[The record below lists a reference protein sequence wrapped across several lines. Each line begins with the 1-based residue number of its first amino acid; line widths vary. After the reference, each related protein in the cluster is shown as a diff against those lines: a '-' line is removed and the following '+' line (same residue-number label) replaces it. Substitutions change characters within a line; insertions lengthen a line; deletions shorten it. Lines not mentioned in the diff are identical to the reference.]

1 VTVTLE
7 GTGIRDPVIIT
18 SGKDGCV
25 SSGASG
31 TFARLG
37 VSSLVNGGS
46 RQRMARAQM
55 SAAGRQEPVALP
67 PGSNESCRP
76 SAACRQRPLLR
87 FLIVRLNSEHL
98 TFGRQLWESLDPA
111 ELSCDRKKC
120 PRKRNEYERHDD
132 RHRYHRTKELKHP
145 RHRAQLGRVN
155 NDHEDQF

>member
-1 VTVTLE
+1 MWPVRSMSCAVTTWIGRVTVTLE

-55 SAAGRQEPVALP
+55 SAAGRYGELSITARRSLSQAPRRFPVSGHTFFGTRRARRNRVLASTEAP
-67 PGSNESCRP
+67 TYQLSPQPLGSSTR
-76 SAACRQRPLLR
+76 SARA
-87 FLIVRLNSEHL
+87 NL
-98 TFGRQLWESLDPA
+98 TFDGFVLTALGTVYGESD
-111 ELSCDRKKC
+111 
-120 PRKRNEYERHDD
+120 
-132 RHRYHRTKELKHP
+132 
-145 RHRAQLGRVN
+145 
-155 NDHEDQF
+155 